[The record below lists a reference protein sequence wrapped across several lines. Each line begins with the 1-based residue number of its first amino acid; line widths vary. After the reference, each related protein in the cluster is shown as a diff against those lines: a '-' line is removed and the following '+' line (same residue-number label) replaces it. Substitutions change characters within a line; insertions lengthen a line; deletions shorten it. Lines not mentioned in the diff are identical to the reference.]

1 MGWFTGSWGGVHASY
16 HPGDEPGAH
25 AGIALVRHGNWGVVV
40 LFNVGTHGGALPGLL
55 AIEQSVT
62 EMVAGGTVRDTGI
75 GAFYAGFDAAVAA
88 ALAAALAAEG
98 WSLARLAR
106 RLAAAA
112 QGRRRA
118 RPLLWEFGIPAAIA
132 VAPTAVFKVNW
143 KGLFLYGPDMSCAL
157 AGIGGL
163 SALTGLLR
171 VIQTGQSVRSR
182 PPARQMP
189 ATTQHIGRAPLPGFA
204 VGRDRPGAGVDIVAA
219 RASN

>member
-1 MGWFTGSWGGVHASY
+1 VVLSPAGIAEMMRPGPPQKRGAFAGAGYGMGWFTGPWGGVHASY

-25 AGIALVRHGNWGVVV
+25 AGMALVPEGNWGIVV

-62 EMVAGGTVRDTGI
+62 GMVAGGTVRDTGI
-75 GAFYAGFDAAVAA
+75 GAFYAG
-88 ALAAALAAEG
+88 LAALAAEG

-106 RLAAAA
+106 RPGGPA

-118 RPLLWEFGIPAAIA
+118 LPLLWEFGIPAAAA
-132 VAPTAVFKVNW
+132 VMPTALFKVNW

-171 VIQTGQSVRSR
+171 VIKTEQAARRRPLARGAAKVR
-182 PPARQMP
+182 PAR
-189 ATTQHIGRAPLPGFA
+189 RAPT
-204 VGRDRPGAGVDIVAA
+204 
-219 RASN
+219 

>member
-1 MGWFTGSWGGVHASY
+1 MMQPGPRQKRGAFAGAGYGMGWFTGPWGGVDASY

-25 AGIALVRHGNWGVVV
+25 AGMALVPRGNWGVIV

-62 EMVAGGTVRDTGI
+62 GMVAGGTVRDTGI
-75 GAFYAGFDAAVAA
+75 GAFYARFDAAV
-88 ALAAALAAEG
+88 AAALAAEG

-106 RLAAAA
+106 QPGVAA

-118 RPLLWEFGIPAAIA
+118 LPLLWEFGIPAAVA
-132 VAPTAVFKVNW
+132 VVPTAVFKVNW
-143 KGLFLYGPDMSCAL
+143 KGLVLYGPDMSCAL

-171 VIQTGQSVRSR
+171 VIKTGQSVPSR
-182 PPARQMP
+182 PPARQIP
-189 ATTQHIGRAPLPGFA
+189 ATTR
-204 VGRDRPGAGVDIVAA
+204 RR
-219 RASN
+219 

>member
-1 MGWFTGSWGGVHASY
+1 MGWFTGPWGGVHASC

-25 AGIALVRHGNWGVVV
+25 AGMALVPQGTWGVVV

-62 EMVAGGTVRDTGI
+62 GMVAGGTVRDTGI

-88 ALAAALAAEG
+88 ALAAEG
-98 WSLARLAR
+98 WSLARLA
-106 RLAAAA
+106 LQHGVVT

-118 RPLLWEFGIPAAIA
+118 LPLLWEFGIPAAVA
-132 VAPTAVFKVNW
+132 VVPTAAFKVNW

-163 SALTGLLR
+163 SALTGLIR
-171 VIQTGQSVRSR
+171 VIKAVKARRPVRSR
-182 PPARQMP
+182 TPARQMP
-189 ATTQHIGRAPLPGFA
+189 ATAP
-204 VGRDRPGAGVDIVAA
+204 RR
-219 RASN
+219 

>member
-1 MGWFTGSWGGVHASY
+1 M
-16 HPGDEPGAH
+16 
-25 AGIALVRHGNWGVVV
+25 

-62 EMVAGGTVRDTGI
+62 GMVAGGTVRDTGI

-88 ALAAALAAEG
+88 ALAAEG

-106 RLAAAA
+106 RPGGPA

-118 RPLLWEFGIPAAIA
+118 LPLLWEFGIPAAAA
-132 VAPTAVFKVNW
+132 VMPTALFKVNW

-171 VIQTGQSVRSR
+171 VIKALKAEHSVRGR
-182 PPARQMP
+182 PPARQIP
-189 ATTQHIGRAPLPGFA
+189 ATTR
-204 VGRDRPGAGVDIVAA
+204 RR
-219 RASN
+219 